1 MKDAVKY
8 FVLEKERQQV
18 GVLGNFGVE
27 SVDFALPAALQ
38 GQWIDNFTGKE
49 LNWSGQSKLSLLP
62 GQYQLIS
69 KTKLNK

>member
-1 MKDAVKY
+1 MKEAIKY
-8 FVLEKERQQV
+8 FVLEKEGQQV

-27 SVDFALPAALQ
+27 SAELTLPQALQ
-38 GQWIDNFTGKE
+38 GIWVDNFTGNE
-49 LNWSGQSKLSLLP
+49 LNWSNQSKLSLLP